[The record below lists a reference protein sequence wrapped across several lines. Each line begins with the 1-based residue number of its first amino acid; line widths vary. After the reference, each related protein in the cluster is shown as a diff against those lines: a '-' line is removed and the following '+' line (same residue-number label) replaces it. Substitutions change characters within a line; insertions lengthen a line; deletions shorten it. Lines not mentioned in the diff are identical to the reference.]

1 MYYDSKE
8 CGNRIRKQ
16 IKVYGYT
23 QEEFAGKLNIS
34 VQHLRNILAG
44 TKNGSIDLMVE
55 IAAVLDLSLN
65 YMLTGEEHHSVD
77 AKNRLLDVMKEISS
91 IAQTL

>member
-1 MYYDSKE
+1 MYYDAKE

-16 IKVYGYT
+16 IKVCRYT
-23 QEEFAGKLNIS
+23 QEQFADKLNIS

-55 IAAVLDLSLN
+55 IAAVLDISLN
-65 YMLTGEEHHSVD
+65 YRLTGQEHHSVN
-77 AKNRLLDVMKEISS
+77 AKNRLLDVVKEISS
-91 IAQTL
+91 IAQSL